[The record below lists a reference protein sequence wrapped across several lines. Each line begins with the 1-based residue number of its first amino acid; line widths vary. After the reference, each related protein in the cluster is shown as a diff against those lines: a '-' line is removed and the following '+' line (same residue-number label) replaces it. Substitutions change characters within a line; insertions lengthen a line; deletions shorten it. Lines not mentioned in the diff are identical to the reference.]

1 MGIARVSKV
10 GIVVHGSEKESL
22 LSKLQESGI
31 LHITDL
37 RKKKPPYL
45 NFQHEPY
52 EEELERQLTR
62 LERVIQFLRQFVK
75 SDTFGGLMSEK
86 LPVTYDEYKKI
97 VNDKKVWHI
106 VEEVEHIDKQLT
118 ALAQEE
124 SRLLQEKE
132 RLMPWRNLTVTPK
145 VMREMK
151 HVEVWTAILEN
162 PPRDWEDKLR
172 DVPLYIEVINQ
183 VANRVYLLLI
193 FHKDDREAV
202 TKHLTDLGIERI
214 ELGELELSPSEA
226 LHELDVR
233 LEELSKER
241 ATLLARLQ
249 SIGTNLKPL
258 LIMCDHYRIVL
269 NHRKAIA
276 KGGNTDYT
284 FVIEGWVKERDLPQL
299 RKIIETTH
307 SATMEVIDAHD
318 ETPPVEL
325 DNKRPFKPFEILTK
339 LYSTP
344 DYKEIDPSPLMA
356 PFVIIFFA
364 LCMTDAGYGLVLGV
378 LSLLAMYK
386 FKPARRFL
394 SIIAAGSFAT
404 ISIGALTGGWF
415 GNLHEIFRNP
425 LFIKLRERMMVMDPI
440 NEALKFFAIALILG
454 VIQILFGYTLRFIRG
469 LRERDKAGALSEG
482 LGWILFWVG
491 FFTLIAQIMPHWKAV
506 MDALKASIFAFIM
519 QIIKLVIKHAFVA
532 CLVSMVGIFLIFGYG
547 GYPSR
552 SFVKRLFKGLFAF
565 YKGFISTISDILSY
579 SRLMALGLVTLG
591 MALSMNVLYEIFVRF
606 PVIGPV
612 VGVFIFVFGHM
623 FAIVINALGGF
634 IHTLRLQYA
643 EFFSKFYRGGGEPF
657 TPLSYDTRYIEL
669 VKKEA

>member
-86 LPVTYDEYKKI
+86 LPVTFDEYKKI

-162 PPRDWEDKLR
+162 PPRDWKDKLR

-183 VANRVYLLLI
+183 VANRLYLLLI
-193 FHKDDREAV
+193 FHKDDREVV

-214 ELGELELSPSEA
+214 ELGELELPPSEA
-226 LHELDVR
+226 LHELDMR

-241 ATLLARLQ
+241 ATLLTRLQ
-249 SIGTNLKPL
+249 SISTNLKPL

-269 NHRKAIA
+269 NHRNAIA
-276 KGGNTDYT
+276 KGGNTNYT
-284 FVIEGWVKERDLPQL
+284 FVIEGWVKEKDLPQL
-299 RKIIETTH
+299 RKIIEATH

-318 ETPPVEL
+318 EIPPVEL

-344 DYKEIDPSPLMA
+344 DYRDIDPSPLMA

-364 LCMTDAGYGLVLGV
+364 LCLTDAGYGLVLGL
-378 LSLLAMYK
+378 LSLLAMRK

-404 ISIGALTGGWF
+404 VPIGALTGGWF

-454 VIQILFGYTLRFIRG
+454 VIQLLFGYMLRFIRG
-469 LRERDKAGALSEG
+469 LREGDKAGALSEG
-482 LGWILFWVG
+482 LGWFLLLVG
-491 FFTLIAQIMPHWKAV
+491 AVVTRISQIRPTLNWLAFITCPLLIA
-506 MDALKASIFAFIM
+506 
-519 QIIKLVIKHAFVA
+519 
-532 CLVSMVGIFLIFGYG
+532 GIFLTVGYG

-552 SFVKRLFKGLFAF
+552 SFIKRLLKGLFAF
-565 YKGFISTISDILSY
+565 YQGLIGMISDILSY

-591 MALSMNVLYEIFVRF
+591 MALSMNVLYEIFVKF

-612 VGVFIFVFGHM
+612 VGVLIFVFGHL
-623 FAIVINALGGF
+623 FAIAINALGGF

>member
-45 NFQHEPY
+45 NFQHELY
-52 EEELERQLTR
+52 EEEIERQLTR

-86 LPVTYDEYKKI
+86 LPVTFDEYKKI
-97 VNDKKVWHI
+97 VDDEKVWHI
-106 VEEVEHIDKQLT
+106 VEEVERIDKQLT

-124 SRLLQEKE
+124 SRLLQERE

-172 DVPLYIEVINQ
+172 DVPLYIEIVYQ
-183 VANRVYLLLI
+183 AANRLYLLLI
-193 FHKDDREAV
+193 FHKDDTEVV
-202 TKHLTDLGIERI
+202 TKHLTELGVERI
-214 ELGELELSPSEA
+214 ELDEIELSPSEA
-226 LHELDVR
+226 LHELNVR
-233 LEELSKER
+233 LEELGKER

-276 KGGNTDYT
+276 KGGNTNYT
-284 FVIEGWVKERDLPQL
+284 FMIEGWVKEKDFTRL

-325 DNKRPFKPFEILTK
+325 DNRRPFRPFEILTK

-364 LCMTDAGYGLVLGV
+364 LCLTDAGYGLVLGL

-394 SIIAAGSFAT
+394 SIIAVGSFAT
-404 ISIGALTGGWF
+404 VPIGALTGGWF

-425 LFIKLRERMMVMDPI
+425 LFIKLRERMMIMDPI
-440 NEALKFFAIALILG
+440 NEALKFFVIALILG
-454 VIQILFGYTLRFIRG
+454 VIQLLFGYMLRFIRG
-469 LRERDKAGALSEG
+469 LREGNKAAALGEG
-482 LGWILFWVG
+482 LGWFFLWVG
-491 FFTLIAQIMPHWKAV
+491 IFTLVAQ
-506 MDALKASIFAFIM
+506 
-519 QIIKLVIKHAFVA
+519 IKLVLNWLAFITYP
-532 CLVSMVGIFLIFGYG
+532 LLIAGTSLILGYS

-552 SFVKRLFKGLFAF
+552 SFIKRSLKGLFAF
-565 YKGFISTISDILSY
+565 YQGFMGTISDILSY

-591 MALSMNVLYEIFVRF
+591 MALSMNVLYEIFVKF

-612 VGVFIFVFGHM
+612 IGVLIFVFGHM
-623 FAIVINALGGF
+623 FAIAINALGGF

-643 EFFSKFYRGGGEPF
+643 EFFSKFYKGGGEPF

-669 VKKEA
+669 IKKEA

>member
-37 RKKKPPYL
+37 RRKKPSYL
-45 NFQHEPY
+45 NFQY
-52 EEELERQLTR
+52 KLGEEEIERQLTR
-62 LERVIQFLRQFVK
+62 LERTIQFLRQFVK
-75 SDTFGGLMSEK
+75 GDTFGGLMGEK
-86 LPVTYDEYKKI
+86 IPVTFDEYRRI
-97 VNDKKVWHI
+97 VDDEKVWHI
-106 VEEVEHIDKQLT
+106 VEEVESIDKRLT

-124 SRLLQEKE
+124 SRLLQERE

-145 VMREMK
+145 VMHEMK
-151 HVEVWTAILEN
+151 HVEIWTAILEN
-162 PPRDWEDKLR
+162 PPRGWEDELR
-172 DVPLYIEVINQ
+172 DLPLYVEIVDQ
-183 VANRVYLLLI
+183 VANRLYLLLI
-193 FHKDDREAV
+193 FHKDDTEVV
-202 TKHLTDLGIERI
+202 TKHLTDLGVERI
-214 ELGELELSPSEA
+214 ELGELELPPSEA
-226 LHELDVR
+226 LHELNVR
-233 LEELSKER
+233 LEEINKER

-258 LIMCDHYRIVL
+258 LIMCDHYRIIL

-276 KGGNTDYT
+276 KGGNTNYT
-284 FVIEGWVKERDLPQL
+284 FVIEGWVKEKDLPQL

-307 SATMEVIDAHD
+307 SATMEVIDVHD

-325 DNKRPFKPFEILTK
+325 DNRRPFQPFEILTK

-344 DYKEIDPSPLMA
+344 HYKELDPSPLMA

-364 LCMTDAGYGLVLGV
+364 LCLTDAGYGLVLGL
-378 LSLLAMYK
+378 LSLLAMHK

-404 ISIGALTGGWF
+404 IPIGALTGGWF

-425 LFIKLRERMMVMDPI
+425 LFITLRKRMMVMDPI
-440 NEALKFFAIALILG
+440 NEALKFFVIALILG
-454 VIQILFGYTLRFIRG
+454 VIHLLFGYMLRFIRG
-469 LRERDKAGALSEG
+469 LREGDKAGALGEG
-482 LGWILFWVG
+482 LGWFLFWVG
-491 FFTLIAQIMPHWKAV
+491 IFILIAQIKL
-506 MDALKASIFAFIM
+506 ALIWLAFIAYPLL
-519 QIIKLVIKHAFVA
+519 IAGTFLV
-532 CLVSMVGIFLIFGYG
+532 LGYS
-547 GYPSR
+547 GYPSH
-552 SFVKRLFKGLFAF
+552 SFIKRLLKGLFAF
-565 YKGFISTISDILSY
+565 YQGFMGTISDTLSY

-591 MALSMNVLYEIFVRF
+591 MALSMNVLYEIFVKF

-612 VGVFIFVFGHM
+612 IGVLIFVFGHL
-623 FAIVINALGGF
+623 FAIAINALGGF

-643 EFFSKFYRGGGEPF
+643 EFFSKFYKGGGEPF

-669 VKKEA
+669 IKKEV

>member
-45 NFQHEPY
+45 NFQY
-52 EEELERQLTR
+52 KLGEEEIERQLTR
-62 LERVIQFLRQFVK
+62 LERTIQFLRQFVK
-75 SDTFGGLMSEK
+75 GDTFGGLMGEK
-86 LPVTYDEYKKI
+86 MPVTFDEYRRI
-97 VNDKKVWHI
+97 VDDEKVWHI
-106 VEEVEHIDKQLT
+106 VEEVESIDKRLT

-124 SRLLQEKE
+124 SRLLQERE

-145 VMREMK
+145 VMCEMK
-151 HVEVWTAILEN
+151 HVEIWTAILEN
-162 PPRDWEDKLR
+162 PPRGWEDKLR
-172 DVPLYIEVINQ
+172 DLPLYIEIVDQ
-183 VANRVYLLLI
+183 VANRLYLLLI
-193 FHKDDREAV
+193 FHKGDTEVV
-202 TKHLTDLGIERI
+202 TKHLTDLGVERI

-226 LHELDVR
+226 LHELNVR
-233 LEELSKER
+233 LEELNKER
-241 ATLLARLQ
+241 ANLLARLQ

-276 KGGNTDYT
+276 KGGNTNYT
-284 FVIEGWVKERDLPQL
+284 FVIEGWVKEKDLPQL

-307 SATMEVIDAHD
+307 SATMEVIDLHD

-325 DNKRPFKPFEILTK
+325 DNRRPFQPFEILTK

-344 DYKEIDPSPLMA
+344 HYKELDPSPLMA
-356 PFVIIFFA
+356 PFVVIFFA
-364 LCMTDAGYGLVLGV
+364 LCLTDAGYGLVLGL
-378 LSLLAMYK
+378 LSLLAMHK

-404 ISIGALTGGWF
+404 VPIGALTGGWF

-425 LFIKLRERMMVMDPI
+425 LFITLRERMMVMDPI
-440 NEALKFFAIALILG
+440 NEALKFFVIALILG
-454 VIQILFGYTLRFIRG
+454 VIHLLFGYMLRFIRG
-469 LRERDKAGALSEG
+469 LKEGDMAGALGEG
-482 LGWILFWVG
+482 LGWFLFWVG
-491 FFTLIAQIMPHWKAV
+491 IFTLIVQIKFTLNW
-506 MDALKASIFAFIM
+506 LGFIAYP
-519 QIIKLVIKHAFVA
+519 L
-532 CLVSMVGIFLIFGYG
+532 LIAGTVLILGYC

-552 SFVKRLFKGLFAF
+552 SFIKRSLKGLFAF
-565 YKGFISTISDILSY
+565 YQGFMGTISDILSY

-591 MALSMNVLYEIFVRF
+591 MALSMNVLYEIFVKF

-612 VGVFIFVFGHM
+612 IGVLIFVFGHL
-623 FAIVINALGGF
+623 FAIAINALGGF

-643 EFFSKFYRGGGEPF
+643 EFFSKFYKGGGEPF

-669 VKKEA
+669 IKKEV